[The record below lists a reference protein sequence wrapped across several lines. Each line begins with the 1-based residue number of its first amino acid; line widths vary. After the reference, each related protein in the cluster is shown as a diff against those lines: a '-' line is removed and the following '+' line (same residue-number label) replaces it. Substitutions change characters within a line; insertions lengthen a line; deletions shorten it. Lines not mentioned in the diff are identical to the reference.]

1 MQLFFLKKRKSFF
14 LEGMLHDPKSPIA
27 SRKVNEDFLYIAPEA
42 FSAGTGKSKS
52 CQHQHFKPHYH
63 LP

>member
-1 MQLFFLKKRKSFF
+1 
-14 LEGMLHDPKSPIA
+14 MLHDPKSPIA